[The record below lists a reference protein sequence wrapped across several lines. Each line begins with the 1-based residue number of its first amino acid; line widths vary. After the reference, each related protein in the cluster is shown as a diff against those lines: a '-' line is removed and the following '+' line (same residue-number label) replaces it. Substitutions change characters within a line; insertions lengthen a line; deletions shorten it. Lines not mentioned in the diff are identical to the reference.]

1 MVETPRLLIA
11 CQRDDWED
19 LPALVRL
26 FPLGVEVGDF
36 ADPDVLEGDWQR
48 RLEEL
53 RPRLEALPGPRALHG
68 PRSDLNPG
76 LRDRGLVAFC
86 RERYRRALE
95 VAAAL
100 GASVAVFH
108 TGFNP
113 LIRAP
118 GFERRWLQRSADFW
132 RGLGEEAS
140 PFGITV
146 LLENVWEPQPQ
157 ILRDLVDAVDLPTV
171 RACLDI
177 GHANIYSRQPAGE
190 WLSALGDRVVYV
202 HLHNNDGRMDTHA
215 SLERGTVDYARILP
229 LLLLSPQPP
238 ALVLEVSGGRQ
249 ERQESLLYLRR
260 LLGFGSEGAKWSVTR
275 PGS

>member
-1 MVETPRLLIA
+1 MAPALRLLVA
-11 CQRDDWED
+11 CQRDDWD
-19 LPALVRL
+19 HLPVLARL

-36 ADPDVLEGDWQR
+36 ADPDLLEGDWR
-48 RLEEL
+48 ARLEEL
-53 RPRLEALPGPRALHG
+53 KPLLESLPGLRALHG

-100 GASVAVFH
+100 EASVVVFH

-132 RGLGEEAS
+132 QGLGEEAGRL
-140 PFGITV
+140 GITL

-157 ILRDLVDAVDLPTV
+157 ILRDLVDLVDLPTV

-177 GHANIYSRQPAGE
+177 GHANIYSRYPVGE
-190 WLSALGDRVVYV
+190 WVSLLGERVVYV

-215 SLERGTVDYARILP
+215 SLEKGTVDYARILP
-229 LLLLSPQPP
+229 LLVVSPQQP
-238 ALVLEVSGGRQ
+238 ALVLEVSGGKV
-249 ERQESLLYLRR
+249 ERQESLFYLRR
-260 LLGFGSEGAKWSVTR
+260 LLGLG
-275 PGS
+275 